1 VRPGADASAV
11 TLRHPAC
18 CASAAAGDGARTMTS
33 WSMSSASV
41 SKPWSVKRSTACP
54 GYRPDD
60 VQRRRHLEHDDG
72 RQGLLGRP
80 CVVLV
85 KCGRCRRV
93 RPQTSKLV
101 TAFEET

>member
-1 VRPGADASAV
+1 MVDVERERFEGMVGEALDGPPRISA
-11 TLRHPAC
+11 RWA
-18 CASAAAGDGARTMTS
+18 
-33 WSMSSASV
+33 
-41 SKPWSVKRSTACP
+41 
-54 GYRPDD
+54 
-60 VQRRRHLEHDDG
+60 QRRRHLEHDDG

>member
-1 VRPGADASAV
+1 MMRSVAV
-11 TLRHPAC
+11 T
-18 CASAAAGDGARTMTS
+18 SNTT
-33 WSMSSASV
+33 
-41 SKPWSVKRSTACP
+41 TAD
-54 GYRPDD
+54 R
-60 VQRRRHLEHDDG
+60 
-72 RQGLLGRP
+72 GLLGRP

>member
-1 VRPGADASAV
+1 
-11 TLRHPAC
+11 
-18 CASAAAGDGARTMTS
+18 
-33 WSMSSASV
+33 
-41 SKPWSVKRSTACP
+41 
-54 GYRPDD
+54 
-60 VQRRRHLEHDDG
+60 
-72 RQGLLGRP
+72 LLGRP